1 MVDQPP
7 SAVLVVAHAL
17 TNGSDTPQQ
26 EHSWD
31 ISLPAPPDRDLVA
44 VTHRVDPYGHPTSV
58 RASRNMA
65 GSDHLGQWC
74 VGFDPLIG
82 VADRAF
88 DRVADRAVDRAAWP
102 FSPRRRTAHL
112 AGVLEL
118 SARCTSNRPGKSAA
132 TGMRTPSTART
143 AMSLLRMAIL
153 HRSNGSCTCLQRF
166 AL

>member
-58 RASRNMA
+58 RASRATWPAAIISGNGA
-65 GSDHLGQWC
+65 SGSTH
-74 VGFDPLIG
+74 
-82 VADRAF
+82 
-88 DRVADRAVDRAAWP
+88 
-102 FSPRRRTAHL
+102 
-112 AGVLEL
+112 
-118 SARCTSNRPGKSAA
+118 
-132 TGMRTPSTART
+132 
-143 AMSLLRMAIL
+143 
-153 HRSNGSCTCLQRF
+153 
-166 AL
+166 